1 MGFPGIAID
10 LCRDIVHKQQET
22 LQRFFE
28 AFQCEDTWVFAQKIL
43 QHRGAIF
50 FSGVGKSGCVARKI
64 VATLQSCGERAFFFS
79 SGDLLHGD
87 LGVIHSGDIVCLFS
101 KSGETQELLKG
112 IPHLKERGV
121 FLVAVTSSAY
131 SNLSILCDHTVILPT
146 IEELDPFNLIPTT
159 STVCQ
164 MLFGDLLA
172 ITLLRSRGISLSDY
186 GKNHPS
192 GQIGLKTGGK
202 IRDYMFPKTEVP
214 FCFPEDTVGNSLD
227 TFSSYGCGC
236 VCVVNHQ
243 FEILGVFTDGDLRRE
258 LTRFGGEILLQ
269 KLEDVMTRNPKVIS
283 EDADVIYGL
292 QMMEMGNP
300 VTILPVVDAQEQKHV
315 VGLLHMH
322 TLAKAGLI

>member
-1 MGFPGIAID
+1 MSSPGVAID
-10 LCRDIVHKQQET
+10 LCQDIVNKQQEA
-22 LQRFFE
+22 LQRFFSS
-28 AFQCEDTWVFAQKIL
+28 FQCKDTWLFAQKIL
-43 QHRGAIF
+43 QHHGAIF
-50 FSGVGKSGCVARKI
+50 FSGVGKSGCVARKV

-87 LGVIHSGDIVCLFS
+87 LGVIHPGDIVCLFS

-121 FLVAVTSSAY
+121 FLVAVTSAEY
-131 SNLSILCDHTVILPT
+131 SNLSILCDHTVMLPK
-146 IEELDPFNLIPTT
+146 IEELDPFDLIPTT

-172 ITLLRSRGISLSDY
+172 ITLLRSRGVSLSDY

-192 GQIGLKTGGK
+192 GQIGLKAAGK
-202 IRDYMFPKTEVP
+202 VREYMFPKTEVP
-214 FCFPEDTVGNSLD
+214 FCFPEDTVNNSLD
-227 TFSSYGCGC
+227 IFSSYGFGC

-243 FEILGVFTDGDLRRE
+243 YEILGVFTDGDLRRA
-258 LTRFGGEILLQ
+258 LTHFGGNILFQ
-269 KLEDVMTRNPKVIS
+269 KLEDVMTPNPKVIS

-300 VTILPVVDAQEQKHV
+300 VTILPVVDAQKQKRV